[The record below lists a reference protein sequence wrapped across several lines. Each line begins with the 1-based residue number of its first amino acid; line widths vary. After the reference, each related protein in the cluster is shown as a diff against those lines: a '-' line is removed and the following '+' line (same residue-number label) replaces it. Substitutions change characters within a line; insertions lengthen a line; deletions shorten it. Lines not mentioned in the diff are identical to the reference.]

1 MIMSEQS
8 AAMNTALKRCPI
20 TFKVT
25 VFRNGKTKQVLFL
38 EARKDFV
45 DTLLSF
51 LLLPVGTIHHIVS
64 QLEGKEA
71 DAEIVLRFLPCTVVG
86 NSIERKDKFWN
97 LICLLWPFLI
107 QAR

>member
-8 AAMNTALKRCPI
+8 AAMNTALKRCPT

-25 VFRNGKTKQVLFL
+25 VFRKGKTKQVLFL

-51 LLLPVGTIHHIVS
+51 LLLPVGTVHHILS
-64 QLEGKEA
+64 QGKEA
-71 DAEIVLRFLPCTVVG
+71 DAEIFLRYLTCAVVG

-97 LICLLWPFLI
+97 FICLLWPFLI